1 MAEVLSQHT
10 VSELFQSVLQHAKCI
25 EIRIDYA
32 KTLTSQKQKHVL
44 NSALT
49 KVTGAINTI
58 CDLLPSSD
66 SVLKV
71 KKDLDKSDLVYV
83 MVLTEQL
90 MRIKPDDMEE
100 IVDVIDKFLIE
111 KYGEPEQQMQS
122 YRENEVS

>member
-1 MAEVLSQHT
+1 MAEVLSQQS

-25 EIRIDYA
+25 EIRLDYA
-32 KTLTSQKQKHVL
+32 KALTSQKQKHVL
-44 NSALT
+44 NTALT

-58 CDLLPSSD
+58 CDLLPNSD

-90 MRIKPDDMEE
+90 MKVKPDDMEE
-100 IVDVIDKFLIE
+100 VVDVIDKFLID
-111 KYGEPEQQMQS
+111 KYGEPQQQVQGHG
-122 YRENEVS
+122 EDEVS

>member
-90 MRIKPDDMEE
+90 MKIKPDDMEE